1 VYTTLH
7 AGYVKQSIRLNA
19 VYNMAIEFKQLLE
32 WPVDFK
38 GRRNAAYGTLLHAAV
53 LFPLE

>member
-1 VYTTLH
+1 MV
-7 AGYVKQSIRLNA
+7 
-19 VYNMAIEFKQLLE
+19 IEFKQLLE

-53 LFPLE
+53 LFPL